1 MRCLLGLAGGVRNL
15 VSGGSDNV
23 GNKTPKR
30 ILTEDELNLI
40 GGADVRGLPGSD
52 VASSILPPS
61 ELENGKKLEL
71 VEIGTNLIVKGEMD
85 AAKKKQFCQ
94 GLSICSLAR
103 TDGRDAKAVLWRIML
118 SLFERQLF
126 TGSCCCVMG

>member
-1 MRCLLGLAGGVRNL
+1 MVEVITLATRR
-15 VSGGSDNV
+15 
-23 GNKTPKR
+23 R

-61 ELENGKKLEL
+61 EVENGKKLEL

-126 TGSCCCVMG
+126 TGSCCRVMG

>member
-1 MRCLLGLAGGVRNL
+1 MVEVITLATRR
-15 VSGGSDNV
+15 
-23 GNKTPKR
+23 R

-52 VASSILPPS
+52 VASSILTPS
-61 ELENGKKLEL
+61 EVENGKKLEL

-103 TDGRDAKAVLWRIML
+103 TDGRDAKAEKVRRGVVENYVVVVRAAAIHWLL
-118 SLFERQLF
+118 LLCDGVTRQ
-126 TGSCCCVMG
+126 SVE

>member
-1 MRCLLGLAGGVRNL
+1 MVEVITLATRR
-15 VSGGSDNV
+15 
-23 GNKTPKR
+23 R

-52 VASSILPPS
+52 VASSILTPS
-61 ELENGKKLEL
+61 EVENGMKLEL

-103 TDGRDAKAVLWRIML
+103 TDGRDAKAEKVRRGVVENYVVVVRAAAIHWLL
-118 SLFERQLF
+118 LLCDGVTRQ
-126 TGSCCCVMG
+126 SVE

>member
-1 MRCLLGLAGGVRNL
+1 MVEVITLATRR
-15 VSGGSDNV
+15 
-23 GNKTPKR
+23 R

-61 ELENGKKLEL
+61 EVENGKKLEL

-103 TDGRDAKAVLWRIML
+103 TDGRDAKAGKRRCCGELCCRCSSGSY
-118 SLFERQLF
+118 SLAPAA
-126 TGSCCCVMG
+126 V

>member
-1 MRCLLGLAGGVRNL
+1 MVEVITLATRR
-15 VSGGSDNV
+15 
-23 GNKTPKR
+23 R

-52 VASSILPPS
+52 VASSILTPS
-61 ELENGKKLEL
+61 EVENGMKLEL

-103 TDGRDAKAVLWRIML
+103 TDRRDAKAVLWRIML

>member
-1 MRCLLGLAGGVRNL
+1 M
-15 VSGGSDNV
+15 
-23 GNKTPKR
+23 
-30 ILTEDELNLI
+30 
-40 GGADVRGLPGSD
+40 
-52 VASSILPPS
+52 
-61 ELENGKKLEL
+61 KLEL

-103 TDGRDAKAVLWRIML
+103 TDGKDAKAVLWRIML

>member
-1 MRCLLGLAGGVRNL
+1 MVEVITLATRR
-15 VSGGSDNV
+15 
-23 GNKTPKR
+23 R

-52 VASSILPPS
+52 VASSILTPS
-61 ELENGKKLEL
+61 EVENGMKLEL

-126 TGSCCCVMG
+126 TGSCCRVMG

>member
-1 MRCLLGLAGGVRNL
+1 MVEVITLATRR
-15 VSGGSDNV
+15 
-23 GNKTPKR
+23 R

-52 VASSILPPS
+52 VASSILTPS
-61 ELENGKKLEL
+61 EVENGKKLEL
-71 VEIGTNLIVKGEMD
+71 VEIGTNLIGEMD

-103 TDGRDAKAVLWRIML
+103 TDGRDAKAEKVRRGVVENYVVVVRAAAIHWLL
-118 SLFERQLF
+118 LLCDGVTRQ
-126 TGSCCCVMG
+126 SVE